1 MGLEKSK
8 DKFGVT
14 FANAYTRINQVR
26 TSQALGSDGVTKII
40 NAEIIVQ
47 IYPDQTARNNGDPS
61 METQRLNTTMDKSST
76 DNFYSQSYTYLKTL
90 PEWTGATDITGDE

>member
-8 DKFGVT
+8 DKFGKT

-26 TSQALGSDGVTKII
+26 TSQGLDSDGITKII
-40 NAEIIVQ
+40 NAEIIAST
-47 IYPDQTARNNGDPS
+47 YSDQTARNNNEAP
-61 METQRLNTTMDKSST
+61 METQRLNTTMDKVST

-90 PEWTGATDITGDE
+90 PEWTGATDVLGD